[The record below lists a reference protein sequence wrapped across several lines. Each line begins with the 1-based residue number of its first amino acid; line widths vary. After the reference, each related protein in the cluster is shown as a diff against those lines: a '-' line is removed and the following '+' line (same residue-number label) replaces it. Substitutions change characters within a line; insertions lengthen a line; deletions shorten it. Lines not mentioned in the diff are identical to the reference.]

1 MKARS
6 LGSTCLRAEQRGG
19 GGSRTID
26 WEPLDGELN
35 TSYSIHFIAQPW
47 LMWKVFW

>member
-19 GGSRTID
+19 AAAGPLNGS
-26 WEPLDGELN
+26 
-35 TSYSIHFIAQPW
+35 PW
-47 LMWKVFW
+47 MG